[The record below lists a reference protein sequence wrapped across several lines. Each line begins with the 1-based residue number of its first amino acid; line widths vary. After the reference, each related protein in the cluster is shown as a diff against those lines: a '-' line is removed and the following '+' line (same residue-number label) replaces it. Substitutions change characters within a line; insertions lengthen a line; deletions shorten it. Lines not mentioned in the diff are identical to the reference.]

1 MWSCSA
7 GYAVNADCNG
17 AANIL
22 RKAVPD
28 AWEGTE
34 DFRFLA
40 TPEKAGFKDLQRV
53 RTA

>member
-1 MWSCSA
+1 M
-7 GYAVNADCNG
+7 NADCNA

-22 RKAVPD
+22 RKAVPG

-40 TPEKAGFKDLQRV
+40 HPETMGFKALQRA